1 MSGAYVY
8 STPGPDGLRLFDANI
23 PTWVFAVMFAED
35 RNNAS
40 EITHGHLEV
49 SRRRELKPAPSPI
62 HRISALQKESQHKSS
77 GELKSWA
84 VVLLP
89 YSS

>member
-1 MSGAYVY
+1 
-8 STPGPDGLRLFDANI
+8 
-23 PTWVFAVMFAED
+23 
-35 RNNAS
+35 
-40 EITHGHLEV
+40 LEV
-49 SRRRELKPAPSPI
+49 SLKPAPSPI

-89 YSS
+89 

>member
-1 MSGAYVY
+1 MDFKIKNGETV
-8 STPGPDGLRLFDANI
+8 TRGKR
-23 PTWVFAVMFAED
+23 
-35 RNNAS
+35 AS
-40 EITHGHLEV
+40 EITYGQFEV
-49 SRRRELKPAPSPI
+49 SHARDHPI

-89 YSS
+89 